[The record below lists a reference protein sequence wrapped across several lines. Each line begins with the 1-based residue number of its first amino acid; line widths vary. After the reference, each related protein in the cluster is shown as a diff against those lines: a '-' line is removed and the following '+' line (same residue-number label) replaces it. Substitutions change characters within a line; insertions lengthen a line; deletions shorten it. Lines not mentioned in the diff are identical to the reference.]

1 LVNFTK
7 HNKEHTGEGGNDLL
21 VFLRIFWPI
30 ILKMR
35 QYLEFG
41 VTILR

>member
-1 LVNFTK
+1 V
-7 HNKEHTGEGGNDLL
+7 EGGNDLL
-21 VFLRIFWPI
+21 VFLRIFWLI

-41 VTILR
+41 VTVLR